1 MSYRKIEHIP
11 LHVFS
16 NKECTRSPSPELLT
30 YLRFMYNTHKH
41 DLEYLWR
48 YTQSYSSYGG
58 CYILGFEEWLKKLDR
73 DLTKQGY

>member
-1 MSYRKIEHIP
+1 MTYRKLEDIP

-16 NKECTRSPSPELLT
+16 NKECTRSPSPELKK
-30 YLRFMYNTHKH
+30 YLRYMHTNHPH

-48 YTQSYSSYGG
+48 FTQAYTSYGG
-58 CYILGFEEWLKKLDR
+58 CYILAFSAWLSKLDN